1 MRIDK
6 WLYYARIYKTRSIST
21 KACLDGDIMI
31 NKLKKNNSSFNV
43 SINDVITLI
52 KEDNVKTIRV
62 LNLPNNRV
70 SAKDTDRM
78 YKII

>member
-1 MRIDK
+1 MRADK
-6 WLYYARIYKTRSIST
+6 WLYYARIYKTRSRSA

-62 LNLPNNRV
+62 LNMPNNRV

>member
-1 MRIDK
+1 MRADK
-6 WLYYARIYKTRSIST
+6 WLYYARIYKTRSKST
-21 KACLDGDIMI
+21 KACLDGDLMI
-31 NKLKKNNSSFNV
+31 KKLKKNNSSFNV

>member
-6 WLYYARIYKTRSIST
+6 WLYYARIYKTRSRSA

-43 SINDVITLI
+43 SINDCDLKQLNANMVRRAI
-52 KEDNVKTIRV
+52 TIRHDQDITF
-62 LNLPNNRV
+62 NNYRR
-70 SAKDTDRM
+70 K
-78 YKII
+78 

>member
-1 MRIDK
+1 MRADK
-6 WLYYARIYKTRSIST
+6 WLYYARIYKTRSKST

-70 SAKDTDRM
+70 SVKDTDRM

>member
-1 MRIDK
+1 MILGLD
-6 WLYYARIYKTRSIST
+6 IST
-21 KACLDGDIMI
+21 
-31 NKLKKNNSSFNV
+31 
-43 SINDVITLI
+43 SITGYTLI